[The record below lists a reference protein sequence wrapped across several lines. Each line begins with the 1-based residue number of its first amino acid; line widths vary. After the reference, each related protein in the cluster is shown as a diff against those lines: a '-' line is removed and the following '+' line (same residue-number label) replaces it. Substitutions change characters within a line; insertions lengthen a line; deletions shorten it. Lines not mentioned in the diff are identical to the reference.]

1 MKILLP
7 TTLSLYFIKQYGI
20 NFLILL
26 FSLLSIIYIFDVVEL
41 LRRAASSEN
50 LSFTLVLVM
59 GLYKLPEV
67 GQMIFPFAILFSAM
81 WTFWQLTKHH
91 ELVIVRSAGLSAWQF
106 ILPIILTA
114 FFIGILQISLINPLG
129 AVLISKYENL
139 ETKYLDK
146 KSSSISIS
154 EQGLW
159 LRQDLE
165 RGKAI
170 LHADKVSMP
179 AWTLQD
185 VTVFF
190 FDENNNFTSRVDA
203 GFSYLKDN
211 HWYFKYGV
219 LNQSGEIPRS
229 ADRVRVPSN
238 LSVQDLESSFASPE
252 TISFWQLPD
261 YIKIMERT
269 GFDSTPLKIHFQSL
283 MAKPLLFIALILL
296 AASVSLKPQR
306 VRGTSFLVFSGII
319 IGFVIFF
326 MSSFLE
332 ALGASAQMPIY
343 IVAWF
348 PAVISLLLGVGAM
361 MVLEDG

>member
-1 MKILLP
+1 M
-7 TTLSLYFIKQYGI
+7 
-20 NFLILL
+20 
-26 FSLLSIIYIFDVVEL
+26 
-41 LRRAASSEN
+41 
-50 LSFTLVLVM
+50 
-59 GLYKLPEV
+59 
-67 GQMIFPFAILFSAM
+67 
-81 WTFWQLTKHH
+81 
-91 ELVIVRSAGLSAWQF
+91 
-106 ILPIILTA
+106 
-114 FFIGILQISLINPLG
+114 
-129 AVLISKYENL
+129 
-139 ETKYLDK
+139 
-146 KSSSISIS
+146 
-154 EQGLW
+154 
-159 LRQDLE
+159 
-165 RGKAI
+165 
-170 LHADKVSMP
+170 
-179 AWTLQD
+179 
-185 VTVFF
+185 
-190 FDENNNFTSRVDA
+190 
-203 GFSYLKDN
+203 
-211 HWYFKYGV
+211 
-219 LNQSGEIPRS
+219 NQSGEIPRS